1 MHTIKSMDRWSKF
14 ASTANFR
21 KIVFFGKLHKD
32 FTEIL
37 QSGRR
42 LIGFMKIFYENFLR
56 GNPLIIRKSQSK
68 PELDFHVFFLRN
80 LQNGEREEEEGGGE
94 NAGRSNGFPTK
105 RSGASTG
112 RGCWQGGRVTGR
124 RKTRTSARKRA
135 GLT

>member
-1 MHTIKSMDRWSKF
+1 MDRWSKF

-56 GNPLIIRKSQSK
+56 GNPLIYIFYFTIVDSDNC
-68 PELDFHVFFLRN
+68 PI
-80 LQNGEREEEEGGGE
+80 
-94 NAGRSNGFPTK
+94 
-105 RSGASTG
+105 
-112 RGCWQGGRVTGR
+112 
-124 RKTRTSARKRA
+124 
-135 GLT
+135 